1 MNLSYAKSTSD
12 NNAPNN
18 SVRGITMNFE
28 PSAKSQDFLAR
39 LKTFMNE
46 NVYPIEQD
54 ILEENRRLNESSDW
68 RTWQVSS
75 RIEPLKAKA
84 RQAGL
89 WNLFLPDADLAQ
101 GLTCL
106 EYAPLAEET
115 GRTLIAPEIFN
126 CNAPDTG
133 NMEVLYHFGNE
144 AQKAKWLTPL
154 LEGEIRSVF
163 AMTEPDVASSDA
175 TNMEATIEDDGEE
188 LILNGKKWWTTGLG
202 HPNAKIAVFMG
213 LSNPEAAKHSQHSMV
228 IVPLDTPGVTITRM
242 LSACGEYDAPY
253 GHGEMEL
260 TNVRVPKENLI
271 MGLGKGFAI
280 AQGRLGPGRIHHC
293 MRAIGAAERSLELM
307 IKRGLSR
314 NAFGKPLIQLGGNL
328 ERVAQAR
335 MAIDQAR
342 LLTLHA
348 AWKIDT
354 AGVKNAMT
362 EISSIKVVVPNM
374 LQQVSDM
381 AIQIFGGAGV
391 SADHPVAAFHAMG
404 RVLRLADGPDEVH
417 MGMVS
422 RLELNKYINNK

>member
-1 MNLSYAKSTSD
+1 
-12 NNAPNN
+12 
-18 SVRGITMNFE
+18 MNFE
-28 PSAKSQDFLAR
+28 PSAKSQDYLNR
-39 LKTFMNE
+39 LKAFMDE
-46 NVYPIEQD
+46 HVYPAEQAIMD
-54 ILEENRRLNESSDW
+54 ENRGLNESPNW
-68 RTWQVSS
+68 RTWQIPSQ
-75 RIEPLKAKA
+75 IEPLKAKA
-84 RQAGL
+84 REAGL
-89 WNLFLPDADLAQ
+89 WNLFLPDAQLAQ

-106 EYAPLAEET
+106 EYAPLAEQT
-115 GRTLIAPEIFN
+115 GRCLFAPEIFN

-144 AQKAKWLTPL
+144 QQKEQWLAPL
-154 LEGEIRSVF
+154 LSGKIRSVF

-175 TNMEATIEDDGEE
+175 TNMEATIEVDGDE
-188 LILNGKKWWTTGLG
+188 LVLNGKKWWTTGLG
-202 HPNAKIAVFMG
+202 HPNAQVAIFMG
-213 LSNPEAAKHSQHSMV
+213 LSNPENDKHSQHSMV
-228 IVPLDTPGVTITRM
+228 IVPLDLPGVEIKRM
-242 LSACGEYDAPY
+242 LTACGDFDAPY
-253 GHGEMEL
+253 GHGEMEFV
-260 TNVRVPKENLI
+260 NVRVPKENLI

-314 NAFGKPLIQLGGNL
+314 TAFGKPLIKLGGNL

-354 AGVKNAMT
+354 QGVKHAMT

-381 AIQIFGGAGV
+381 AIQMFGGAGV
-391 SADHPVAAFHAMG
+391 SSDFPVASFNAMG
-404 RVLRLADGPDEVH
+404 RILRLADGPDEVH

-422 RLELNKYINNK
+422 RLEVKKYL